1 MTVTQ
6 TLLIIQHGSL
16 KPNVHQHN
24 KAYPQANTFHPL
36 SRFVI
41 WPESSKGISSIYIK
55 SLFRIGCL
63 FASWCCLFPHLST
76 FGLSVVSLVS
86 SQRNLSCAQSD
97 REWVHNTYL
106 PLTGRLTN
114 NLYTRSLRLCSV
126 YPCPHFRSEEEC
138 DTVGHPD
145 FQNLMWKREMWQ
157 TLKSPRSLFSAS
169 LGNPLCLMEKRQ
181 KMLVRREK

>member
-1 MTVTQ
+1 MYTGTTKLTHRQ
-6 TLLIIQHGSL
+6 THST
-16 KPNVHQHN
+16 P
-24 KAYPQANTFHPL
+24 

-41 WPESSKGISSIYIK
+41 WPESSKGISSIYTK
-55 SLFRIGCL
+55 SPFRIGCL

-76 FGLSVVSLVS
+76 FSLSVVSLVS

-138 DTVGHPD
+138 DTVAHPD

-157 TLKSPRSLFSAS
+157 TLSPPAPYFQHHWVILYA
-169 LGNPLCLMEKRQ
+169 
-181 KMLVRREK
+181 